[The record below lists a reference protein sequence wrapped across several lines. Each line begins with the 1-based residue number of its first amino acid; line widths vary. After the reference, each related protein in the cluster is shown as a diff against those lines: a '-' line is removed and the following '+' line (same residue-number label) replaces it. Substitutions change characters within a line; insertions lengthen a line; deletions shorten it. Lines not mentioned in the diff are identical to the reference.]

1 MALTPR
7 KTILHKE
14 WGKSK
19 KDIEKAQASANLAD
33 DKAEMAG
40 VLAIRMVS
48 GTTDAEVSRDLD
60 LKDVHALVEA
70 NHATVKIDLTIEA
83 DVFDDFTTL
92 YVEKTGAADVEILS
106 GSGVTINGNANIKT
120 QFNIITIQNKGN
132 NVWTIIGG
140 EA

>member
-1 MALTPR
+1 MGIVP
-7 KTILHKE
+7 KKNILYRE
-14 WGKSK
+14 WSKSK
-19 KDIEKAQASANLAD
+19 KDTEKAQTSANLAD
-33 DKAEMAG
+33 DKAVAAAS
-40 VLAIRMVS
+40 LATKMVAKK
-48 GTTDAEVSRDLD
+48 TEAEVSRDLD

-92 YVEKTGAADVEILS
+92 YVEKTGAADVEISS